1 MSSKGCES
9 LRNADRRLSAGRISA
24 ETVREFR
31 RTIYSHFHENER
43 ELPWRLT
50 SDPYKILVSEF
61 MLQQTQVQRVIEKYG
76 PFITRFTDFAA
87 LAHADFRDI
96 LAAWQGLGYN
106 RRALSMQRTAQRV
119 VNEFNG
125 RLPDSVET
133 LQTFPG
139 IGPATAGALVAFAF
153 EQPVVFIETN
163 IRRVFIHF
171 FFPDRTGVTDREI
184 LPLVETTMDRAR
196 VRMWYYALMDYGAM
210 LPKLAPNP
218 NRRSAHHHRQG
229 PFLDSNRQIRGLI
242 LKALLTNAHLSEDE
256 LVQTVAKQPERTR
269 SMISLLV
276 REGFLDRT
284 GNQLRIASGVSLTD
298 T

>member
-1 MSSKGCES
+1 
-9 LRNADRRLSAGRISA
+9 LRNANRRLNAGRISRN
-24 ETVREFR
+24 TVRKFQR
-31 RTIYSHFHENER
+31 AVYAYFHENER

-76 PFITRFTDFAA
+76 EFITRFTDFAA
-87 LAHADFRDI
+87 LARSRLRDV

-106 RRALSMQRTAQRV
+106 RRALSIQQTAQRV
-119 VNEFNG
+119 VTEFNG
-125 RLPDSVET
+125 RLPDSVATLET
-133 LQTFPG
+133 LPG

-171 FFPDRTGVTDREI
+171 FFPNRTGVTDREI
-184 LPLVETTMDRAR
+184 LPLVEQTMDRDR
-196 VRMWYYALMDYGAM
+196 VRTWYYALMDYGAV
-210 LPKLAPNP
+210 LPKVAPNP

-242 LKALLTNAHLSEDE
+242 LKALLANPHLSEEE
-256 LVQTVAKQPERTR
+256 LVKTVAKQPERTR
-269 SMISLLV
+269 TIINHLV
-276 REGFLDRT
+276 REGFLDRR
-284 GNQLRIASGVSLTD
+284 GNQLRIATAQAVAET
-298 T
+298 

>member
-1 MSSKGCES
+1 M
-9 LRNADRRLSAGRISA
+9 
-24 ETVREFR
+24 REFQ
-31 RTIYSHFHENER
+31 RTIYSYFHENER

-76 PFITRFTDFAA
+76 PFITRFPDFPA
-87 LAHADFRDI
+87 LARAQLRDI
-96 LAAWQGLGYN
+96 LAEWQGLGYN

-125 RLPDSVET
+125 RLPNSVET

-139 IGPATAGALVAFAF
+139 IGPATAGALVSFAF
-153 EQPVVFIETN
+153 QQPVVFIETN

-171 FFPDRTGVTDREI
+171 FFPNRTRVSDRDI
-184 LPLVETTMDRAR
+184 LPLVEKTMDRGQ
-196 VRMWYYALMDYGAM
+196 VRTWYYALMDYGAM

-229 PFLDSNRQIRGLI
+229 PFLNSNRQIRGLI
-242 LKALLTNAHLSEDE
+242 LKALLANAHLSEEE
-256 LVQTVAKQPERTR
+256 LLQTVAKQPERTR
-269 SMISLLV
+269 AMIGLLV

-284 GNQLRIASGVSLTD
+284 GKRLRIASRVSLTD
-298 T
+298 L